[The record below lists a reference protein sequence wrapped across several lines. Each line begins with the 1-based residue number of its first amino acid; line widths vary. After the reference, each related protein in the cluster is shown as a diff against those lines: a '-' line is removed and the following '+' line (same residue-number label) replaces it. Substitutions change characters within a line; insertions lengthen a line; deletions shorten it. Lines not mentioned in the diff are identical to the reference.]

1 MENSP
6 IHLLPD
12 GFIGTHSYLA
22 DNWYRFIDV
31 SNYNTRPIKYLE
43 IGTFYGANAISV
55 HNTYA
60 AHPSSKLDCID
71 AWSYYPEYPEI
82 TQAQQDQIYADFQT
96 NLLTANCVNK
106 TRIFRGFSVNVLP
119 TLMDAAYDI
128 IYVDGNS
135 LPTFMM
141 EDIILSYR
149 KLAPGGV
156 LVINNYDVKAEN
168 ASQRAIDGFIHVYTG
183 NITIL
188 GVQIS
193 QIFIRKH

>member
-1 MENSP
+1 MDN
-6 IHLLPD
+6 LLPD

-22 DNWYRFIDV
+22 DNWYKFIDV

-55 HNTYA
+55 HYTYA
-60 AHPSSKLDCID
+60 SHPNSKLDCID
-71 AWSYYPEYPEI
+71 AWAYYPEYPEI
-82 TQAQQDQIYADFQT
+82 TQSQQDQIYSDFQS
-96 NLLTANCVNK
+96 NLLIAGCTNK

-135 LPTFMM
+135 LPTFML

-149 KLAPGGV
+149 KLVSGGI
-156 LVINNYDVKAEN
+156 LVVNNYDVTAESD
-168 ASQRAIDGFIHVYTG
+168 SQRAIDGFIHVYKG

-188 GVQIS
+188 GVHNT
-193 QIFIRKH
+193 QIFIRKN